1 MSSILTA
8 FGTVLL
14 VASLA
19 GVAFGAY
26 MALDPKTREQ
36 GKLFAIW
43 WVAAVAASSGVL
55 MRDVVTLVVGFFC
68 FLVAGAAF
76 TLEDGLSRKPAVRR
90 TTVNRTGE
98 QRGGS
103 EKTTKENEAGD
114 NRAVS

>member
-1 MSSILTA
+1 
-8 FGTVLL
+8 
-14 VASLA
+14 
-19 GVAFGAY
+19 

-36 GKLFAIW
+36 GKLFAVW
-43 WVAAVAASSGVL
+43 WVPAVAASSGVL
-55 MRDVVTLVVGFFC
+55 MRDVVTFVVGFFC

-90 TTVNRTGE
+90 TAVNRTAVNSKGE
-98 QRGGS
+98 QRDGS

>member
-1 MSSILTA
+1 
-8 FGTVLL
+8 
-14 VASLA
+14 
-19 GVAFGAY
+19 
-26 MALDPKTREQ
+26 MALDPKTREP

-55 MRDVVTLVVGFFC
+55 MRDVVTFVVGFFC

-90 TTVNRTGE
+90 TAVNRKGE
-98 QRGGS
+98 QRDGS

>member
-1 MSSILTA
+1 
-8 FGTVLL
+8 
-14 VASLA
+14 
-19 GVAFGAY
+19 

-43 WVAAVAASSGVL
+43 WVPAVAASSGVL
-55 MRDVVTLVVGFFC
+55 MRDVVTFVVGFFC

-90 TTVNRTGE
+90 TAVNRTAVNRTAVNRTGE
-98 QRGGS
+98 QRDGS
-103 EKTTKENEAGD
+103 EKTTKENETGD